1 MKKQYLQFTALSFC
15 FILFS
20 FAAAK
25 AQVKL
30 PQEPNKRE
38 ADLLE
43 LVKLDKTIK
52 LDIRYARTDNFV
64 GKVVYPQARA
74 FLQRPAAEA
83 VVRVHRELKKKGLGI
98 VIFDGYRP
106 WSITKLFWEVTPDD
120 KRKFVANP
128 KTGSRHNRG
137 CAVDLSIYDLK
148 TGKLVP
154 MPSDFDEFTERASPD
169 YKGGSEEETRNRDL
183 LRKLME
189 TEGFTVNANEW
200 WHFDFK
206 DWQSYAIYDI
216 SFDDAGSLDDKP
228 KKPKIEERKDYKK
241 FFDDAGVT
249 GGIYVYDLKK
259 NIYTIYDRKRMDTG
273 FVTASTSKII
283 HSLIFLDS
291 GAVADENE
299 TLKWD
304 GTRRSVEAWNKDH
317 SLRTALPVSAVWFY
331 TEVSKRVGQERMQK
345 YYDSVGYG
353 NRSTNGFGTDYWNNG
368 NLRVTPREQI
378 EFLVKFHQNRLPF
391 SPQVISIVKDIM
403 TEEKT
408 GKYVLRAKTGWSD
421 SFTPQVGW
429 WVGYVE
435 RASGEV
441 YFFAT
446 EIDIKKDEDA
456 AKRKEITRNI
466 LKSLNIIE

>member
-1 MKKQYLQFTALSFC
+1 MKKLYNGFTLAAIC
-15 FILFS
+15 FILFIQA
-20 FAAAK
+20 FAQNK
-25 AQVKL
+25 PL
-30 PQEPNKRE
+30 PEPNKRE

-64 GKVVYPQARA
+64 GKVVYPEARA

-83 VVRVHRELKKKGLGI
+83 VVRVHRELKKQGLGI

-137 CAVDLSIYDLK
+137 CAIDLSIYDLK
-148 TGKLVP
+148 TGRLVP

-169 YKGGSEEETRNRDL
+169 YKGGTAEETANREL

-189 TEGFTVNANEW
+189 SEGFTVNANEW
-200 WHFDFK
+200 WHFDYR
-206 DWQSYAIYDI
+206 DWQTYAIYDI
-216 SFDDAGSLDDKP
+216 PFSEAGKLDKKP
-228 KKPKIEERKDYKK
+228 KAPKIEERKELKK
-241 FFDDAGVT
+241 FFDEAGVA
-249 GGIYVYDLKK
+249 GGIYIYDLNK
-259 NIYTIYDRKRMDTG
+259 NRYTIFDRKRMDAP
-273 FVTASTSKII
+273 FVPASTSKII

-291 GAVADENE
+291 GAVSDENE

-304 GTRRSVEAWNKDH
+304 GTRRSVEAWNQDQN
-317 SLRTALPVSAVWFY
+317 LRSALKVSAVWFFV
-331 TEVSKRVGQERMQK
+331 EVSKRVGRERMQK
-345 YYDSVGYG
+345 YYDSARYG
-353 NRSTNGFGTDYWNNG
+353 NRNTNGFGVDYWNNG
-368 NLRVTPREQI
+368 ELRITPREQI
-378 EFLVKFHQNRLPF
+378 EFLVKFYQNRLPF
-391 SPQVISIVKDIM
+391 SPQVISTVKDIL

-408 GKYVLRAKTGWSD
+408 GKYTLRAKTGWSD
-421 SFTPQVGW
+421 AYKPQVGW

-435 RASGEV
+435 RGGEV

-466 LKSLNIIE
+466 LKSLKIIE

>member
-1 MKKQYLQFTALSFC
+1 MKKLYFGFTASAIC
-15 FILFS
+15 FILFIQA
-20 FAAAK
+20 FA
-25 AQVKL
+25 QSRP

-43 LVKLDKTIK
+43 LVKLDKTVK

-83 VVRVHRELKKKGLGI
+83 VLRVHQTLKKQGLGI
-98 VIFDGYRP
+98 VVFDGYRP

-137 CAVDLSIYDLK
+137 CAVDLSIYELK
-148 TGKLVP
+148 TGRLVP

-169 YKGGSEEETRNRDL
+169 YKGGTPEETGNRDL

-189 TEGFTVNANEW
+189 AEGFTVNANEW
-200 WHFDFK
+200 WHFDYK
-206 DWQSYAIYDI
+206 DWQTYAIYDI
-216 SFDDAGSLDDKP
+216 SFDDAGSLD
-228 KKPKIEERKDYKK
+228 KKPKTPKTEEKKELKK
-241 FFDDAGVT
+241 FFDAAGVS
-249 GGIYVYDLKK
+249 GGIYIFDPNENK
-259 NIYTIYDRKRMDTG
+259 YTIFDRKRMDTG
-273 FVTASTSKII
+273 FVPASTSKII

-291 GAVADENE
+291 GALADENE
-299 TLKWD
+299 ILKWD
-304 GTRRSVEAWNKDH
+304 GVKRSVEAWNKDH
-317 SLRTALPVSAVWFY
+317 SLRTALPASAVWFY
-331 TEVSKRVGQERMQK
+331 VEASKRVGREKMQK
-345 YYDSVGYG
+345 YYDAARYG
-353 NRSTNGFGTDYWNNG
+353 NRSTEGFGADYWNTG
-368 NLRVTPREQI
+368 SLRVTPREQI

-391 SPQVISIVKDIM
+391 SPQVIASVKEIM

-408 GKYVLRAKTGWSD
+408 GQYVLRAKTGWSD
-421 SFTPQVGW
+421 AFTPQVGW

-435 RASGEV
+435 RATGET

-446 EIDIKKDEDA
+446 EIDIQKDADA
-456 AKRKEITRNI
+456 AKRKEITRSV
-466 LKSLNIIE
+466 LKSLRIIE